1 MPCEQTAI
9 TDALVESYR
18 TEGGINHLEGVDL
31 PSKCAVAALCSELLQ
46 IIFPGFYE
54 TEVLNAANLRERT
67 DARVR
72 EVVAGLK
79 VEVRRSMAHQNQGD
93 TGLEEKSHRVVCGFM
108 RQLPEVR
115 RLLSTDVKAAFD
127 GDPAAGSFE
136 EVILAYPG
144 LEAIAIQR
152 MAHVFYREG
161 LPLIPRMMTEW
172 AHNRTGIDIHPG
184 AVIGTHFFID
194 HGTGV
199 VIGETSVI
207 GSHVKLYQGVGLVA
221 RSLAAG
227 QRLKGKSRHPNLED
241 HVTIYANATI
251 VGNITIGRR
260 STLGANVFV
269 TEDIPAD
276 HVVAL
281 DEVKHQVRAKP
292 ARTTSAPGAGPGSGI
307 PMTPVVLP
315 GTAGLEPP
323 LPKFPAAAAG

>member
-1 MPCEQTAI
+1 MQCDQTAI

-31 PSKCAVAALCSELLQ
+31 PSKCAISSLCGQLLQ

-54 TEVLNAANLRERT
+54 TEALNAANLTDRT
-67 DARVR
+67 RARVD

-79 VEVRRSMAHQNQGD
+79 REVRRSMAHQIQGD
-93 TGLEEKSHRVVCGFM
+93 PALNEKSHRLVCGFM

-115 RLLSTDVKAAFD
+115 RLLGTDVKAAFD
-127 GDPAAGSFE
+127 GDPAAGSYE

-152 MAHVFYREG
+152 MAHLLYREG

-172 AHNRTGIDIHPG
+172 AHTRTGIDIHPG
-184 AVIGTHFFID
+184 AVLGTHFFID

-221 RSLAAG
+221 RSLSAG
-227 QRLKGKSRHPNLED
+227 QRLKGKSRHPKVED

-251 VGNITIGRR
+251 VGDITIGRR
-260 STLGANVFV
+260 TTLGANVFV
-269 TEDIPAD
+269 TEDVPSD
-276 HVVAL
+276 RVVAL
-281 DEVKHQVRAKP
+281 DEIKHQVRAK
-292 ARTTSAPGAGPGSGI
+292 
-307 PMTPVVLP
+307 
-315 GTAGLEPP
+315 GT
-323 LPKFPAAAAG
+323 PAAAQAVAVVAVH

>member
-1 MPCEQTAI
+1 MLCDQNAI
-9 TDALVESYR
+9 TDALVESYQ

-31 PSKCAVAALCSELLQ
+31 PSKDAIAAVCADLLQ
-46 IIFPGFYE
+46 ILFPGFYE
-54 TEVLNAANLRERT
+54 REALHAGNLVCRT
-67 DARVR
+67 AARVQQ
-72 EVVAGLK
+72 VVAGLK
-79 VEVRRSMAHQNQGD
+79 VEVRRSLAHQNHGGAELD
-93 TGLEEKSHRVVCGFM
+93 ERSHRLVCSFM

-115 RLLSTDVKAAFD
+115 RLLGTDVKAAFD
-127 GDPAAGSFE
+127 GDPAAGSYE

-152 MAHVFYREG
+152 LAHLLYAEG

-221 RSLAAG
+221 RSLSAG
-227 QRLKGKSRHPNLED
+227 QKLRGQARHPKLED
-241 HVTIYANATI
+241 QVTIYANATI
-251 VGNITIGRR
+251 VGDITIGRH

-269 TEDIPAD
+269 TEDVPANR
-276 HVVAL
+276 VVAL

-292 ARTTSAPGAGPGSGI
+292 APLSAH
-307 PMTPVVLP
+307 
-315 GTAGLEPP
+315 
-323 LPKFPAAAAG
+323 

>member
-1 MPCEQTAI
+1 MQCDQTEI
-9 TDALVESYR
+9 TQSLVESYR

-31 PSKCAVAALCSELLQ
+31 PSKCAISSLCADLLQ

-54 TEVLNAANLRERT
+54 TEALHANNLAACT
-67 DARVR
+67 AARVE

-79 VEVRRSMAHQNQGD
+79 VEVRRSMAHQNQND
-93 TGLEEKSHRVVCGFM
+93 PALHEKSHRLVCGFM

-115 RLLSTDVKAAFD
+115 RLLGTDVKAAFD
-127 GDPAAGSFE
+127 GDPAAGSYE

-152 MAHVFYREG
+152 MAHLLYREG

-221 RSLAAG
+221 RSLSAG
-227 QRLKGKSRHPNLED
+227 QRLKGKSRHPKLED

-251 VGNITIGRR
+251 VGDITIGRR

-269 TEDIPAD
+269 TEDVPPD
-276 HVVAL
+276 RVVAL

-292 ARTTSAPGAGPGSGI
+292 A
-307 PMTPVVLP
+307 
-315 GTAGLEPP
+315 
-323 LPKFPAAAAG
+323 PASISTH

>member
-1 MPCEQTAI
+1 MKCDQTAI
-9 TDALVESYR
+9 TEALVKSYQN
-18 TEGGINHLEGVDL
+18 EGGINHLEGVDL
-31 PSKCAVAALCSELLQ
+31 PSKCAISELCSDLLQ

-54 TEVLNAANLRERT
+54 TEALHSGNLSCRT
-67 DARVR
+67 ATRVQKII
-72 EVVAGLK
+72 AGLK
-79 VEVRRSMAHQNQGD
+79 VEVRRSLAHQGGTTPD
-93 TGLEEKSHRVVCGFM
+93 LDEKSHRLVCSFM

-115 RLLSTDVKAAFD
+115 RLLGTDVKAAFD

-152 MAHVFYREG
+152 MAHLLYHEG
-161 LPLIPRMMTEW
+161 LPFIPRMMTEW

-221 RSLAAG
+221 RSLSAG
-227 QRLKGKSRHPNLED
+227 QRLKGTARHPKLED

-260 STLGANVFV
+260 TTLGANVFV

-276 HVVAL
+276 RVVAL
-281 DEVKHQVRAKP
+281 DEVKHQVRTKP
-292 ARTTSAPGAGPGSGI
+292 A
-307 PMTPVVLP
+307 PV
-315 GTAGLEPP
+315 
-323 LPKFPAAAAG
+323 PATVP

>member
-1 MPCEQTAI
+1 MLCDQTAI
-9 TDALVESYR
+9 TEALIESYV
-18 TEGGINHLEGVDL
+18 TQGGINHLEGVDL
-31 PSKCAVAALCSELLQ
+31 PSKCAISSLCSDLLQ

-54 TEVLNAANLRERT
+54 TEALHTGNLSCRT
-67 DARVR
+67 ATRVQA
-72 EVVAGLK
+72 VIAGLK
-79 VEVRRSMAHQNQGD
+79 IEVRRSLAHQSKD
-93 TGLEEKSHRVVCGFM
+93 DAGLDDACHRLVCGFM
-108 RQLPEVR
+108 RRLPEVR
-115 RLLSTDVKAAFD
+115 QLLGTDVKAAFD
-127 GDPAAGSFE
+127 GDPAAGSYE

-152 MAHVFYREG
+152 MAHLLYCEG

-199 VIGETSVI
+199 VIGETSSI

-227 QRLKGKSRHPNLED
+227 QKLKGKSRHPKLED

-251 VGNITIGRR
+251 VGDITIGRR
-260 STLGANVFV
+260 CTLGANVFV
-269 TEDIPAD
+269 TEDVPPD
-276 HVVAL
+276 RTVAL

-292 ARTTSAPGAGPGSGI
+292 VP
-307 PMTPVVLP
+307 
-315 GTAGLEPP
+315 TAVPIH
-323 LPKFPAAAAG
+323 

>member
-1 MPCEQTAI
+1 MQCDQTAI
-9 TDALVESYR
+9 TEALIESYR
-18 TEGGINHLEGVDL
+18 TQGGINHLEGVDL
-31 PSKCAVAALCSELLQ
+31 PSKRAISSLCEDLLQ

-54 TEVLNAANLRERT
+54 TEALHSGNLLCRT
-67 DARVR
+67 ATRVQG
-72 EVVAGLK
+72 VIAGLK
-79 VEVRRSMAHQNQGD
+79 TEVRRSLAHQCKDDDAVDN
-93 TGLEEKSHRVVCGFM
+93 KSHQLVCGFM

-115 RLLSTDVKAAFD
+115 RLLGTDVKAAFD
-127 GDPAAGSFE
+127 GDPAAGSYE

-152 MAHVFYREG
+152 MAHVLYREG

-199 VIGETSVI
+199 VIGETSII

-227 QRLKGKSRHPNLED
+227 QKLKGKLRHPGLED
-241 HVTIYANATI
+241 YVTIYANATI
-251 VGNITIGRR
+251 VGDITIGRR

-269 TEDIPAD
+269 TEDVPPD
-276 HVVAL
+276 RVVAL
-281 DEVKHQVRAKP
+281 DDVKHQVRAKP
-292 ARTTSAPGAGPGSGI
+292 ASAA
-307 PMTPVVLP
+307 V
-315 GTAGLEPP
+315 
-323 LPKFPAAAAG
+323 PAH

>member
-1 MPCEQTAI
+1 MMPCDQTAI
-9 TDALVESYR
+9 TEALVESYR

-31 PSKCAVAALCSELLQ
+31 PSKCAISSLCSELLQ

-54 TEVLNAANLRERT
+54 SEALHAGNLTCRTAARVQEVLS
-67 DARVR
+67 
-72 EVVAGLK
+72 GLK
-79 VEVRRSMAHQNQGD
+79 VEVRRSLAYQNQGD
-93 TGLEEKSHRVVCGFM
+93 TGLDEKSHGLVCSFM

-115 RLLSTDVKAAFD
+115 RLLRTDVKAAFD
-127 GDPAAGSFE
+127 GDPAAGSYE

-152 MAHVFYREG
+152 MAHLLYREG

-199 VIGETSVI
+199 VIGETSTI

-221 RSLAAG
+221 RSLSAG
-227 QRLKGKSRHPNLED
+227 QKLKGKSRHPKLED

-251 VGNITIGRR
+251 VGDITIGRR

-269 TEDIPAD
+269 TEDVPAD
-276 HVVAL
+276 RVVAL

-292 ARTTSAPGAGPGSGI
+292 A
-307 PMTPVVLP
+307 
-315 GTAGLEPP
+315 
-323 LPKFPAAAAG
+323 PAAKASVH